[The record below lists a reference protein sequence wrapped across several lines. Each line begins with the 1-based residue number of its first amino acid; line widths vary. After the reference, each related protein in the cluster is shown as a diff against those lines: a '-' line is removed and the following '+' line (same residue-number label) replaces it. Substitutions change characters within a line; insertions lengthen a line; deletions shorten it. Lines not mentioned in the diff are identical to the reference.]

1 MLAKIKH
8 TDGYKGDSMSKNKYE
23 RSRTMHIFEAMF
35 EYLISILVTGS
46 FLATI
51 TTELGISDSL
61 TGIISS
67 FISLGCVFQLLAIF
81 LKLKYVKK
89 TVTTFSVVNQLLFM
103 LLYVLPLAGFEK
115 NNKTVIFVIAIFLA
129 YFFYNMVHPLKINWF
144 MSLVDDKMRGRF
156 TANKEIVS
164 LICGMMFTLFMGA
177 LVDHFKSSGDIRKAF
192 IICAIVMFILMVL
205 HTLMMVLSVEK
216 PSQNN
221 GKGNAL
227 KQFAFV
233 LKDTNVRKVIL
244 LFIIWNMASYST
256 IPFYGTYMI
265 KELGFSLKFVSILS
279 IVYSMV
285 RIFVSRF
292 WGRYAD
298 RNSFAVMIRL
308 CFLVMAC
315 GFLINAFAM
324 PSNGKVIFVLF
335 NIFHGIALGGIN
347 SALVNLVFDYA
358 PVEMRS
364 DALATSQA
372 TSGVV
377 GFLTTLVTSSLVAY
391 IQNNGNKLFG
401 MRIFAQQVT
410 SLIAFAFTIAAAIY
424 VHTQLTGKE

>member
-1 MLAKIKH
+1 MCFSTA
-8 TDGYKGDSMSKNKYE
+8 G
-23 RSRTMHIFEAMF
+23 HISETQ
-35 EYLISILVTGS
+35 V
-46 FLATI
+46 
-51 TTELGISDSL
+51 
-61 TGIISS
+61 
-67 FISLGCVFQLLAIF
+67 C
-81 LKLKYVKK
+81 KK

-103 LLYVLPLAGFEK
+103 LLYVLPLTGFEK

-156 TANKEIVS
+156 TANKEIIS

-315 GFLINAFAM
+315 GFLINAFPCLPM
-324 PSNGKVIFVLF
+324 EKS
-335 NIFHGIALGGIN
+335 
-347 SALVNLVFDYA
+347 
-358 PVEMRS
+358 
-364 DALATSQA
+364 
-372 TSGVV
+372 
-377 GFLTTLVTSSLVAY
+377 FLSC
-391 IQNNGNKLFG
+391 
-401 MRIFAQQVT
+401 
-410 SLIAFAFTIAAAIY
+410 
-424 VHTQLTGKE
+424 LTFFME

>member
-1 MLAKIKH
+1 
-8 TDGYKGDSMSKNKYE
+8 
-23 RSRTMHIFEAMF
+23 
-35 EYLISILVTGS
+35 
-46 FLATI
+46 
-51 TTELGISDSL
+51 
-61 TGIISS
+61 
-67 FISLGCVFQLLAIF
+67 
-81 LKLKYVKK
+81 
-89 TVTTFSVVNQLLFM
+89 M